1 MSRLT
6 DPARLH
12 HLEHMPLGLVGPE
25 WEPGGAEFEAARA
38 STAKAISKLAKV
50 SWPADQVLDWEVR
63 SWLREQHYGDPGMSG
78 LRAAVANEA
87 AEPNE
92 QGGGSAA

>member
-25 WEPGGAEFEAARA
+25 WEPGGAQFEAARVA
-38 STAKAISKLAKV
+38 TAKALTRLAKV
-50 SWPADQVLDWEVR
+50 DWPADQVMDWEVR
-63 SWLREQHYGDPGMSG
+63 SWLREQHYGDPGMGG
-78 LRAAVANEA
+78 LRAAAASEA
-87 AEPNE
+87 VSLMER
-92 QGGGSAA
+92 GGDSAS